1 MGITFSAIAADAP
14 TQSIFQVRLVVDAAS
29 DGTEQLAYKDKDGQT
44 LMLDVQKTPVLDL
57 NDIESAEVVT
67 EDTPSGQPQVRIM
80 LTPQGRER
88 LEEVSEQAIHKRL
101 AIVID
106 GKVYAAPMIQAK
118 LTSDYIP
125 IGDVPTEEQAKD
137 IAGKINAAVR
147 RK

>member
-88 LEEVSEQAIHKRL
+88 LEEVSEQRPSIR
-101 AIVID
+101 
-106 GKVYAAPMIQAK
+106 GWR
-118 LTSDYIP
+118 S
-125 IGDVPTEEQAKD
+125 
-137 IAGKINAAVR
+137 
-147 RK
+147 